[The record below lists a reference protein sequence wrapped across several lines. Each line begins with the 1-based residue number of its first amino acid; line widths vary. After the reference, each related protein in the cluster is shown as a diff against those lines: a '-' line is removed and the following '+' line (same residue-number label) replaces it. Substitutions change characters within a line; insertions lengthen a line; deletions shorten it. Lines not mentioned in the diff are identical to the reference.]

1 MKQTR
6 RDFLKFSGILGGTGL
21 ISLTGAFGAFKLI
34 NVANAEENKGF
45 SFAYISDSHLIVKA
59 GYQKEHRFIRALK
72 KAVED
77 INALNP
83 PPDFLLYGG
92 DLAQLGQKEELE
104 VGKDILSGLKIKTYM
119 MVGEHDWYY
128 DLGEKWTEFFGK
140 PWYSFDHKGVHFIVL
155 NSVLVEDYWTEKKMN
170 QMERML
176 FMAQLDNPDGK
187 PFTVGRGYLG
197 DEQTRW
203 LKDDLARVP
212 KSTPIVVFSHSPLYK
227 YYKSWNFW
235 TDDADEIQ
243 KILSPYRTVTVI
255 HGHTHQVLVNRIK
268 NITFYGMLSTA
279 WPWPYAPQGVPK
291 LTREMERADPFNQ
304 FDACGVG
311 QVNLSSAGEADK
323 IYNLWDRE
331 PLVFRYQEIKKD
343 KLPAP
348 PDALHLSY

>member
-45 SFAYISDSHLIVKA
+45 SFAYISDSHLIVKP
-59 GYQKEHRFIRALK
+59 GYQKEHRFIKALK
-72 KAVED
+72 KAVDE

-83 PPDFLLYGG
+83 PPDFILYGG
-92 DLAQLGQKEELE
+92 DLAQLGLKEELE
-104 VGKDILSGLKIKTYM
+104 VGKDILSGLKTKTYM

-128 DLGEKWTEFFGK
+128 DLGEKWTELFGK
-140 PWYSFDHKGVHFIVL
+140 PWYSFDHKGIHFIVL
-155 NSVLVEDYWTEKKMN
+155 NSVLVEDYWTEKKMSP
-170 QMERML
+170 MERML
-176 FMAQLDNPDGK
+176 FMAQLDNPKVK
-187 PFTVGRGYLG
+187 PFTVGKGYLG
-197 DEQTRW
+197 DEQIRW
-203 LKDDLARVP
+203 LKDDLARVS
-212 KSTPIVVFSHSPLYK
+212 KNTPIVVFSHSPLYK

-235 TDDADEIQ
+235 TNDAEEIQ

-291 LTREMERADPFNQ
+291 FTREMERADPFNQ

-311 QVNLSSAGEADK
+311 QVNLNSAGEADK
-323 IYNLWDRE
+323 IYNFWDRE
-331 PLVFRYQEIKKD
+331 PLVFRYQEIKRN
-343 KLPAP
+343 KLPASP
-348 PDALHLSY
+348 EPLHLSY